1 MVPCGVPEVTLDQL
15 DLVPLRITH
24 CLRPVR
30 KCLSQACKQPS
41 IPLLSTSAGAARE
54 EQCRMPWPGQG
65 KPRQLGETNYVI

>member
-15 DLVPLRITH
+15 DLVPLRITR

-41 IPLLSTSAGAARE
+41 IPL
-54 EQCRMPWPGQG
+54 
-65 KPRQLGETNYVI
+65 RQLGETNYVI